1 MANWKEIFVRF
12 DWIRYK
18 LVFTNHSL
26 DRMKQRWISLEYI
39 IESIEF
45 YDKYF
50 DSYWKKVV
58 EKNLNSNTIRTV
70 FDVSIDNIILITSMI
85 LLWK

>member
-1 MANWKEIFVRF
+1 MKEIFVRF

-26 DRMKQRWISLEYI
+26 DRMKQRWISLQDI

>member
-1 MANWKEIFVRF
+1 VANWKEIFVRF